1 MAKGAG
7 GRPLK
12 FKTVQELQEK
22 IDAYF
27 DSCWIEKTD
36 DNGNT
41 LNIQVRPY
49 TITGLANAIG
59 IDRKTLLEYQE
70 RDEFSNTVKEAK
82 RKVAQY
88 VEEYL
93 FMGKNQTGA
102 IFNLK
107 NNFDW
112 KDKTETDVTS
122 NGETLNI
129 YLPKRD

>member
-1 MAKGAG
+1 MAG
-7 GRPLK
+7 GRPPI
-12 FKTVQELQEK
+12 FKTAEEMQK
-22 IDAYF
+22 AIDLYF
-27 DSCWIEKTD
+27 ESCWIVDEQGTKKQ
-36 DNGNT
+36 
-41 LNIQVRPY
+41 IIPY

-59 IDRKTLLEYQE
+59 MERKTLLDYQE
-70 RDEFSNTVKEAK
+70 KDEFCDTVKEAK

-93 FMGKNQTGA
+93 FTGKNQTGA

-129 YLPKRD
+129 YLPKRDD

>member
-1 MAKGAG
+1 MAG

-12 FKTVQELQEK
+12 FKTAEEMQK
-22 IDAYF
+22 AIDLYF
-27 DSCWIEKTD
+27 ESCWEVDKE
-36 DNGNT
+36 GNRKQT
-41 LNIQVRPY
+41 KPY
-49 TITGLANAIG
+49 TVTGLANALG
-59 IDRKTLLEYQE
+59 MDRKALLEYQN
-70 RDEFSNTVKEAK
+70 RDQFTNAIKEAK

-122 NGETLNI
+122 NGETLNLYI
-129 YLPKRD
+129 PKRD

>member
-27 DSCWIEKTD
+27 DSCWEEE
-36 DNGNT
+36 NGVKKQT
-41 LNIQVRPY
+41 RPY

-112 KDKTETDVTS
+112 KDKTETDITS
-122 NGETLNI
+122 GGETLNI

>member
-1 MAKGAG
+1 MPA
-7 GRPLK
+7 GRPPK
-12 FKTVQELQEK
+12 FKTASEMQK
-22 IDAYF
+22 AIDAYF
-27 DSCWIEKTD
+27 ESCWGLD
-36 DNGNT
+36 RDGNK
-41 LNIQVRPY
+41 IQLRPY
-49 TITGLANAIG
+49 TVTGLANSIG
-59 IDRKTLLEYQE
+59 MERKTLLDYQE
-70 RDEFSNTVKEAK
+70 RDEFSSTIKEAK
-82 RKVAQY
+82 KKVAQY

-112 KDKTETDVTS
+112 KDKTETDLTS

>member
-1 MAKGAG
+1 MPA
-7 GRPLK
+7 GRPPK
-12 FKTVQELQEK
+12 FKTASEMQK
-22 IDAYF
+22 AIDVYF
-27 DSCWIEKTD
+27 ESCWGLD
-36 DNGNT
+36 RDGNK
-41 LNIQVRPY
+41 IQLRPY
-49 TITGLANAIG
+49 TVTGLANSIG
-59 IDRKTLLEYQE
+59 MERKTLLDYQE
-70 RDEFSNTVKEAK
+70 RDEFSSTIKEAK
-82 RKVAQY
+82 KKVAQY

-112 KDKTETDVTS
+112 KDKTETDLTS